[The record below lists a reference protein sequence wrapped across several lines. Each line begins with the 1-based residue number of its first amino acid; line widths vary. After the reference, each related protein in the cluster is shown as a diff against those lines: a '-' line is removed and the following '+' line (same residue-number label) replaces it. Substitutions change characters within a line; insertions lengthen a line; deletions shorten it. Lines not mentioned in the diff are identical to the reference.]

1 MSKLEELIP
10 EATVRDL
17 AKLSTIVGVLDDKT
31 RMALGLATSRT
42 EVTHSL
48 PSPEE
53 IRSLAQTYAAGA
65 VTAALE
71 RDGAIIDAE
80 VVEQSPMRELVSPL
94 HD

>member
-1 MSKLEELIP
+1 M
-10 EATVRDL
+10 
-17 AKLSTIVGVLDDKT
+17 GVLDDKT

-53 IRSLAQTYAAGA
+53 MRLLAQSYADGA
-65 VTAALE
+65 VSAALE
-71 RDGAIIDAE
+71 RDEAIID
-80 VVEQSPMRELVSPL
+80 VTVEEQAPRALVSPL